1 MMRLPLSLLL
11 VIISSLAYAED
22 SLFSSMYVSS
32 QGMQAQS
39 ERLKVIAQNIANA
52 NTTGKTAGSDPYR
65 RKVIL
70 LQNEYDEKFRADILQ
85 VSKIALD
92 RSDYLYKFE
101 PNHPAADNNGYV
113 KYPNV
118 DINMEIIDAKEAQR
132 SYEANLSAFEIAKS
146 NQLKLLEALK

>member
-1 MMRLPLSLLL
+1 M
-11 VIISSLAYAED
+11 ILASASAKAED

-32 QGMQAQS
+32 QGMQAHS

-52 NTTGKTAGSDPYR
+52 NTTGKTPGSAPYR

-70 LQNEYDEKFRADILQ
+70 MKNEYDEKFRADVLQ
-85 VSKIALD
+85 VNKIALD
-92 RSDYLYKFE
+92 RSDYLYRFE
-101 PNHPAADNNGYV
+101 PNHPAADDNGYV

-118 DINMEIIDAKEAQR
+118 DINLEMIDAKEAQR